1 MAKSSSSSTR
11 IADLVRRMRDDIRF
25 GAYDLGEWLKL
36 IDLQKRYEAT
46 QAEMR
51 RVLSELKAGRMV
63 EHRANYG
70 FRVATIDPKERQQLR
85 LVRVLLE
92 RSTASLI
99 AARATERDINALRKL
114 AKSFETSISKAGRQ
128 QQATANAAFHERLYR
143 IVDNKVLIDLIH
155 EMRER
160 GHFGAAGRWRS
171 EDGLRASHLEHE
183 KIIDAIEKRDPVTLE
198 RLIVAHIEAF

>member
-1 MAKSSSSSTR
+1 
-11 IADLVRRMRDDIRF
+11 MRNDIRH

-51 RVLSELKAGRMV
+51 RVLSELKAGRLV

-70 FRVATIDPKERQQLR
+70 FRVATLDPKERQQLR

-92 RSTASLI
+92 RSTAALI
-99 AARATERDINALRKL
+99 AARASERDIASLRKL
-114 AKSFETSISKAGRQ
+114 SKAFEISINKAGRQ
-128 QQATANAAFHERLYR
+128 RQAAANAAFHERLYR
-143 IVDNKVLIDLIH
+143 IVDNKVLIELIH

-171 EDGLRASHLEHE
+171 EEGLLASHVEHE
-183 KIIDAIEKRDPVTLE
+183 KIIDAIEARDPVELE
-198 RLIVAHIEAF
+198 RLIVQHIEAF